1 MSAKILEGGP
11 IAEQIKDEIRAEVEQ
26 MAGPPCLVAVMV
38 GDNAGARMYAKMQAK
53 SCEEV
58 GIAYELKEFS
68 EDISEADLL
77 GEIEK
82 LNEDDSVSG
91 IILQMPV
98 PEQINA
104 RTVQAA
110 IAPQKDVD
118 GVNPTNLGRV
128 VMGHLEA
135 APCTAQAAVRLV
147 EETGIDLYG
156 AEVVVVGH
164 SEIVG
169 KPVALLLLDEF
180 ATTSVCHIGTSD
192 AGMLEEHTTR
202 ADILIVAAGVPGL
215 IKGNM
220 IKPGAAVIDVGINRV
235 KDPETGKRKTVGDVA
250 FDEAVEVAGIITPV
264 PGGVGPITTAMLL
277 QSTLRAAQASHMLS
291 K

>member
-1 MSAKILEGGP
+1 VSAKILEGGP
-11 IAEQIKDEIRAEVEQ
+11 IAEQIQAEIVAEVEK
-26 MAGPPCLVAVMV
+26 MDRPPCLVAVMV

-58 GIAYELKEFS
+58 GIAYELREFG
-68 EDISEADLL
+68 EDISEAGLL

-82 LNEDDSVSG
+82 LNGDDGVSG

-98 PEQINA
+98 PEHINA

-128 VMGHLEA
+128 VMGHPEA

-169 KPVALLLLDEF
+169 KPVALLLLDRF
-180 ATTSVCHIGTSD
+180 ATTTVCHIGTSD
-192 AGMLEEHTTR
+192 AGMLAEHTTG
-202 ADILIVAAGVPGL
+202 ADILIVAVGVPGL
-215 IKGNM
+215 IKGDM

-277 QSTLRAAQASHMLS
+277 QSTLRAAQA
-291 K
+291 

>member
-1 MSAKILEGGP
+1 
-11 IAEQIKDEIRAEVEQ
+11 
-26 MAGPPCLVAVMV
+26 
-38 GDNAGARMYAKMQAK
+38 
-53 SCEEV
+53 
-58 GIAYELKEFS
+58 
-68 EDISEADLL
+68 
-77 GEIEK
+77 
-82 LNEDDSVSG
+82 
-91 IILQMPV
+91 
-98 PEQINA
+98 
-104 RTVQAA
+104 
-110 IAPQKDVD
+110 
-118 GVNPTNLGRV
+118 
-128 VMGHLEA
+128 MGHPEA

-169 KPVALLLLDEF
+169 KPVALLLLDKF
-180 ATTSVCHIGTSD
+180 ATTTVCHIGTSD

-202 ADILIVAAGVPGL
+202 ADILIVATGVPGL

-235 KDPETGKRKTVGDVA
+235 KDPETGKTKTVGDVV

-277 QSTLRAAQASHMLS
+277 HSTLLAARA
-291 K
+291 

>member
-11 IAEQIKDEIRAEVEQ
+11 IAEQIQAEIVAEIEQ
-26 MAGPPCLVAVMV
+26 MARPPCLVAVMV

-53 SCEEV
+53 SCDEV
-58 GIAYELKEFS
+58 GIAYELKEFD
-68 EDISEADLL
+68 EGISEADLL
-77 GEIEK
+77 GEIDS
-82 LNEDDSVSG
+82 LNEDESVDG
-91 IILQMPV
+91 LILQMPV
-98 PEQINA
+98 PEHVNA

-110 IAPQKDVD
+110 IAPKKDVD

-128 VMGHLEA
+128 VMGHPEA

-180 ATTSVCHIGTSD
+180 ATTTVCHIGTSD
-192 AGMLEEHTTR
+192 AGMLKEHTKG
-202 ADILIVAAGVPGL
+202 ADILIVAVGVPGL
-215 IKGNM
+215 IKGDM

-277 QSTLRAAQASHMLS
+277 QTTLLAAQA
-291 K
+291 

>member
-1 MSAKILEGGP
+1 LS
-11 IAEQIKDEIRAEVEQ
+11 
-26 MAGPPCLVAVMV
+26 
-38 GDNAGARMYAKMQAK
+38 
-53 SCEEV
+53 
-58 GIAYELKEFS
+58 
-68 EDISEADLL
+68 
-77 GEIEK
+77 EIEL
-82 LNEDDSVSG
+82 LNADESVDG
-91 IILQMPV
+91 LILQMPV
-98 PEQINA
+98 PEHINA
-104 RTVQAA
+104 RTVQAT

-128 VMGHLEA
+128 VMGHPEA

-169 KPVALLLLDEF
+169 KPVALLLLDKF
-180 ATTSVCHIGTSD
+180 ATTTVCHIGTSD
-192 AGMLEEHTTR
+192 AGMLEEHTKG
-202 ADILIVAAGVPGL
+202 ADILIVAVGVPGL

-250 FDEAVEVAGIITPV
+250 FDEAVGVAGIITPV

-277 QSTLRAAQASHMLS
+277 QSTLRAAQA
-291 K
+291 

>member
-1 MSAKILEGGP
+1 MSAQLLEGGP
-11 IAEQIKDEIRAEVEQ
+11 IAEQIKAEIRAEIEK
-26 MAGPPCLVAVMV
+26 MARPPQLVAVMV
-38 GDNAGARMYAKMQAK
+38 GDNAGARMYAKMQDK
-53 SCEEV
+53 SCAEV
-58 GIAYELKEFS
+58 GIAYELKEFD
-68 EDISEADLL
+68 EGISEADLL
-77 GEIEK
+77 GEIES
-82 LNEDDSVSG
+82 LNEDESVDG
-91 IILQMPV
+91 LILQMPV
-98 PEQINA
+98 PEHINA
-104 RTVQAA
+104 RTVQAT

-128 VMGHLEA
+128 VMGHSEA

-192 AGMLEEHTTR
+192 AGMLKEHTKG
-202 ADILIVAAGVPGL
+202 ADILIVAVGVAGL
-215 IKGNM
+215 IKGDM

-235 KDPETGKRKTVGDVA
+235 KDPETGKSKTVGDVA

-277 QSTLRAAQASHMLS
+277 HSTLLAAKS
-291 K
+291 

>member
-1 MSAKILEGGP
+1 VSAKILEGGP
-11 IAEQIKDEIRAEVEQ
+11 IADQIKDDIRTEIEQ
-26 MAGPPCLVAVMV
+26 MVRPPQLMAVMV

-58 GIAYELKEFS
+58 GIAYELREFS

-82 LNEDDSVSG
+82 LNEDDGVSG

-98 PEQINA
+98 PEHINA
-104 RTVQAA
+104 RTVQAT
-110 IAPQKDVD
+110 IAPKKDVD

-128 VMGHLEA
+128 VMGHPEA

-147 EETGIDLYG
+147 EETSIDLYG

-169 KPVALLLLDEF
+169 KPVALLLLDKF
-180 ATTSVCHIGTSD
+180 ATTTVCHIGTSD
-192 AGMLEEHTTR
+192 AGMLKEHTSG
-202 ADILIVAAGVPGL
+202 ADILIVAVGVPGL
-215 IKGNM
+215 IKGDM

-277 QSTLRAAQASHMLS
+277 QSTLRAAKA
-291 K
+291 

>member
-1 MSAKILEGGP
+1 VSAKLLEGGP
-11 IAEQIKDEIRAEVEQ
+11 IAEQIKDEIRAEIKE
-26 MAGPPCLVAVMV
+26 MARPPCLVAVMV

-68 EDISEADLL
+68 DEISEADLL
-77 GEIEK
+77 GEIQK
-82 LNEDDSVSG
+82 LNDDSSVDG
-91 IILQMPV
+91 MILQMPV
-98 PEQINA
+98 PEHINA

-110 IAPQKDVD
+110 IAPKKDVD
-118 GVNPTNLGRV
+118 GVNPSNLGRV
-128 VMGHLEA
+128 VMGHPEG

-147 EETGIDLYG
+147 EAAGVDLYG

-169 KPVALLLLDEF
+169 KPVALLLLDKF
-180 ATTSVCHIGTSD
+180 ATTTVCHIGTSE
-192 AGMLEEHTTR
+192 AGMLEAHTTG
-202 ADILIVAAGVPGL
+202 ADILIVAVGVPGL
-215 IKGNM
+215 IKGDM

-235 KDPETGKRKTVGDVA
+235 KDPETGKSKTVGDVA
-250 FDEAVEVAGIITPV
+250 FDEVVEVAGIITPV

-277 QSTLRAAQASHMLS
+277 QSTLRAAKA
-291 K
+291 

>member
-1 MSAKILEGGP
+1 MSAKLLEGGP
-11 IAEQIKDEIRAEVEQ
+11 IAEQIKAEIVAEIEKMDQ
-26 MAGPPCLVAVMV
+26 PPQLVAVLV
-38 GDNAGARMYAKMQAK
+38 GDNVGARMYAKMQNK
-53 SCEEV
+53 SCAEV
-58 GIAYELKEFS
+58 GIAYELKEFAD
-68 EDISEADLL
+68 DISEADLL
-77 GEIEK
+77 GEIQK
-82 LNEDDSVSG
+82 LNDDAGVSG
-91 IILQMPV
+91 VILQMPV
-98 PEQINA
+98 PEHINA

-110 IAPQKDVD
+110 IAPKKDVD

-128 VMGHLEA
+128 VMGHPEA

-169 KPVALLLLDEF
+169 KPVALLLLDKF
-180 ATTSVCHIGTSD
+180 ATTTICHIGTSD
-192 AGMLEEHTTR
+192 AGMLKEHTSG
-202 ADILIVAAGVPGL
+202 ADILIVAVGVPGL
-215 IKGNM
+215 IKGDM

-235 KDPETGKRKTVGDVA
+235 KDPETGKSKTVGDVA

-277 QSTLRAAQASHMLS
+277 HSTLLAAQA
-291 K
+291 